1 MNNGMLK
8 IGDVIDSQEVLD
20 RCYYAGDYGL
30 RRGEK
35 MVVVNVGEIAEG
47 ATKGYVT
54 VRGMAKASA
63 GQVFNIN
70 ITQSEHESIARIRAT
85 DLKGVVKGLFRDCI
99 VPAYGVNVGADPE
112 MFMFDKTG
120 QVVPRWE
127 VLGRK
132 VAGPQQL
139 FWDGVQGEF
148 TICAQQCHEV
158 MLYYV
163 REMMRKY
170 WQRVKN
176 YSATAYL
183 DPVRTVVEVPG
194 EVLKNANEEYIK
206 LGCSPSRNAYGIPG
220 IGNVDGRKLKWRF
233 SGCHLHYGVG
243 KIGEELAREAVKTMD
258 AITGVM
264 MTVMFEGYEDRI
276 RRQFYGR
283 PGEYRLPQHGLEW
296 RVPSSV
302 IMAHPG
308 LMMLVLDV
316 NRVALNVGMLGLRE
330 QVWQATE
337 EEVVEVV
344 GGYNYELGR
353 KILERNKKRFEEIL
367 GRCYRGIL
375 SSVNIRK
382 TQKFIVDGVG
392 LKNAETMKGFERNW
406 ELDRSGDGF
415 AKDMWKWKDVVHGI
429 VV

>member
-1 MNNGMLK
+1 MNGEMLK

-20 RCYYAGDYGL
+20 RCYYARDYGL
-30 RRGEK
+30 RSGEK
-35 MVVVNVGEIAEG
+35 MVVTHAGEIPEG
-47 ATKGYVT
+47 ATKGYVAAQRL
-54 VRGMAKASA
+54 VKAGA
-63 GQVFNIN
+63 GQVFQIA
-70 ITQSEHESIARIRAT
+70 ITQAEHESMARTRVT
-85 DLKGVVKGLFRDCI
+85 DIGNVVKRLFRDCI
-99 VPAYGVNVGADPE
+99 VPSYGVYVGADPE
-112 MFMFDKTG
+112 MFMFDGTG
-120 QVVPRWE
+120 IVVPSWE
-127 VLGRK
+127 VLGSK
-132 VAGPQQL
+132 IAGPQQL

-158 MLYYV
+158 MVYYM

-170 WQRVKN
+170 WQRVKR
-176 YSATAYL
+176 YSAEAYL
-183 DPVRTVVEVPG
+183 DPVKTVVEVPS
-194 EVLKNANEEYIK
+194 EVLKGAKEEYIK

-243 KIGEELAREAVKTMD
+243 KIGEDMAREAVKTMD

-283 PGEYRLPQHGLEW
+283 PGEYRLPAHGLEW

-316 NRVALNVGMLGLRE
+316 NRVALNVGMLGLRKA
-330 QVWQATE
+330 VWQAE
-337 EEVVEVV
+337 EDEVLEIV

-353 KILERNKKRFEEIL
+353 KILERNKKSFGEIL
-367 GRCYRGIL
+367 GRCYKETL
-375 SSVNIRK
+375 LLKDIRQ
-382 TQKFIVDGVG
+382 TQKFVMDGVG
-392 LKNAETMKGFERNW
+392 AKNAWMMQGFERNW
-406 ELDRSGDGF
+406 ELGSSNDGF
-415 AKDMWKWKDVVHGI
+415 EGNMWKWKQVVCE
-429 VV
+429 VAV